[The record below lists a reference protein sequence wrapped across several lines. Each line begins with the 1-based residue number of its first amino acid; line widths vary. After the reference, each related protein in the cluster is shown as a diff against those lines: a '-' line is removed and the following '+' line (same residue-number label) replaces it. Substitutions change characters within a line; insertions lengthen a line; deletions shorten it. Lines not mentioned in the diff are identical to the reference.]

1 MKRLFIYIFVLLF
14 FSNSYAKDVS
24 EFFNNLIPGEGLT
37 EASIQIYL
45 LSLVYILKKQM
56 DIID

>member
-24 EFFNNLIPGEGLT
+24 EFDTME
-37 EASIQIYL
+37 EYKASIKAN
-45 LSLVYILKKQM
+45 LVEKAETAAWWKVRW
-56 DIID
+56 